1 LTTANQIRSVTVNG
15 WNRATKKPI
24 TGRAALTD
32 APFKLNR
39 DLHKLLETCDAREE
53 HVVDEPVFTQKQAD
67 ERARGILLDRSKEL
81 VKASGT
87 CIGLPDLRAG
97 QRVRIAGLG
106 VRFSG
111 EYFVTETT
119 HTINDSGYI
128 TRFNARR
135 EDPGR

>member
-1 LTTANQIRSVTVNG
+1 
-15 WNRATKKPI
+15 
-24 TGRAALTD
+24 
-32 APFKLNR
+32 
-39 DLHKLLETCDAREE
+39 
-53 HVVDEPVFTQKQAD
+53 
-67 ERARGILLDRSKEL
+67 
-81 VKASGT
+81 
-87 CIGLPDLRAG
+87 
-97 QRVRIAGLG
+97 VRIAGLG